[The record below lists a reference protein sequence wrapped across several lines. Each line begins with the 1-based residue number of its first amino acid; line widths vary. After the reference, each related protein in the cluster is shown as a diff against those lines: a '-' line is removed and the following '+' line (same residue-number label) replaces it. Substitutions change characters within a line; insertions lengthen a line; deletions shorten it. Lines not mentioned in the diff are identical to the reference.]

1 MLARCCLMTEA
12 ESCPSSNLTRSLM
25 EQCASECVA
34 AAQSTVF
41 AVHQSQSHNFSVL
54 PAWWYR
60 VSYMYTAAMVLAVS
74 TLRPDLFPRSTTQNA
89 WDNVLV
95 LFQTHEH
102 LSDSVQVCRVAL
114 QRIFSRIEQMQGVS
128 SSTFVFKGTLLTNRI
143 LQSGNIRIIFRTLP
157 PTLTIFLYII
167 LIVCRGLPTSKL
179 YIDSVIRISGTWLF

>member
-41 AVHQSQSHNFSVL
+41 AVHQSQSHNFSML

-128 SSTFVFKGTLLTNRI
+128 SSTFVFEGNTSDQQDTTVGKHPNY
-143 LQSGNIRIIFRTLP
+143 LQDFTSYLDD
-157 PTLTIFLYII
+157 LALYNF
-167 LIVCRGLPTSKL
+167 
-179 YIDSVIRISGTWLF
+179 DSMSWFTDEQAIH